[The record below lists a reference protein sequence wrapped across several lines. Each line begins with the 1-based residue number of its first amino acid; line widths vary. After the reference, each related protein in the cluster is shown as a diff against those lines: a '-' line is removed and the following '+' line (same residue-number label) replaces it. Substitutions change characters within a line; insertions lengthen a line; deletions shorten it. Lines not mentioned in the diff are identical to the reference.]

1 MLYEGDYM
9 IITKIA
15 GIGYSLE
22 RTAGELLGHHLGE
35 FRHRALGQ
43 TFPSD
48 PRGPNLCAG
57 RNRSRNRT
65 KRLEPRLIQLHRR
78 RVLTFYDLVRTA
90 AQLPPAPAAGSEPT
104 KDTESGIR
112 ALAALDTHN
121 YPFVIEDTRKER
133 GDYDDF
139 FRISKP
145 PHDGTLEQVPS
156 PSTLRRGHPAQP
168 LLLSSPAR
176 AHLPSSHTWMLHACR
191 ICWIMAMR
199 FFRGTCLRSIT
210 PRT

>member
-1 MLYEGDYM
+1 
-9 IITKIA
+9 
-15 GIGYSLE
+15 
-22 RTAGELLGHHLGE
+22 
-35 FRHRALGQ
+35 
-43 TFPSD
+43 
-48 PRGPNLCAG
+48 
-57 RNRSRNRT
+57 
-65 KRLEPRLIQLHRR
+65 
-78 RVLTFYDLVRTA
+78 VLTFYDLVRTA

-133 GDYDDF
+133 VDYDDF